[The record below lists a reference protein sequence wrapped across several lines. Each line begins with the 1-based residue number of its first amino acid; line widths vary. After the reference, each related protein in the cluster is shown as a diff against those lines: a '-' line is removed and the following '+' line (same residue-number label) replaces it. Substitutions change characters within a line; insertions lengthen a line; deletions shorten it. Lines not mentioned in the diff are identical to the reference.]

1 MISLTAIVSVLA
13 RSIKEASSSMAPLTI
28 LVALVG
34 ISGMYNQNGSNRLIH
49 YIIPLYNSAQCE

>member
-13 RSIKEASSSMAPLTI
+13 RSIKEATSSMAPLTI

-34 ISGMYNQNGSNRLIH
+34 ISGMYNQMVVID
-49 YIIPLYNSAQCE
+49 